1 MAESAKLSFSRE
13 HTSKSNPEPHTDS
26 YRQVSNSSHVEK
38 TGHNPCP
45 ETRVEINR
53 SSSDDSGDSGK

>member
-1 MAESAKLSFSRE
+1 MSESAKLSFSQE

-26 YRQVSNSSHVEK
+26 YRKTSDSSRVEK

-45 ETRVEINR
+45 ETRIAIH
-53 SSSDDSGDSGK
+53 SSTDDGDSGK